1 MTNHKYIKFAKD
13 YFLFLTNK
21 GLRFDKC
28 YLCGSCA
35 LGTKTKYRDIDILL
49 VSNFF
54 LHPSEKQ
61 FHYLYD
67 ITKHYSN
74 LIDLHFM
81 SLNLFNH
88 INPNHN
94 NNYFSLHFNDP
105 IISFLIPIYISPK
118 PLSLPPHR

>member
-1 MTNHKYIKFAKD
+1 MN
-13 YFLFLTNK
+13 
-21 GLRFDKC
+21 KC

-35 LGTKTKYRDIDILL
+35 LGTETKESDIDIFL

-54 LHPSEKQ
+54 LSPNEKQ

-67 ITKHYSN
+67 ITKYYNN

-81 SLNLFNH
+81 SLDLFNH

-94 NNYFSLHFNDP
+94 NYYFSIQNNSQ
-105 IISFLIPIYISPK
+105 ISFLIPIFISPA
-118 PLSLPPHR
+118 PLSLPPHRFI